1 LPQSRKT
8 VEECTAGYEAQMHT
22 RYFLEQY

>member
-1 LPQSRKT
+1 MA
-8 VEECTAGYEAQMHT
+8 VEKCKAGYEAQMHT